1 MSAPQTTG
9 KPVGMEVSIAIAEAA
24 KLADVDIIAAYPIT
38 PQTHIVEHLAEIVA
52 DGDLDAEFIPVE
64 SEHSALSVCCGTSA
78 VGART
83 FTATSSQGLALMH
96 EILFIASAMRLP
108 IVMAVANRA
117 LSGPINIWNDHSDI
131 MAERDAGWIQVF
143 AENGQEALDLTLWAF
158 RVAEDKR
165 VSLPTIVNF
174 DGFVLSHVIEPI
186 TMPDVD
192 TVRKYLPVF
201 DPLQRLDVDAPVS
214 LGPVGMPDIYTETK
228 KAQLETLLASYGP
241 AVEAWAEFEKIFGR
255 SYKPIET
262 YKADDA
268 DVLLLTMGGIGE
280 TAMSV
285 VDERRAKGEKVGLVR
300 IRLWRP
306 FPFDDFKAAIAKCK
320 ALAVID
326 RALSFGGPMG
336 PVASEVKAALY
347 HETRRPLIVEFVAGL
362 GGRDVTFAAFHL
374 MFDET
379 AAALKAGKA
388 PAPRMVGL
396 RE

>member
-1 MSAPQTTG
+1 MSAAVSPG

-24 KLADVDIIAAYPIT
+24 KLADVDIVAAYPIT
-38 PQTHIVEHLAEIVA
+38 PQTHIVEHLAELVA

-96 EILFIASAMRLP
+96 EILFITAALRLP
-108 IVMAVANRA
+108 VVMAVANRA

-131 MAERDAGWIQVF
+131 MANRDAGWIQVF

-165 VSLPTIVNF
+165 VSLPVIVNF
-174 DGFVLSHVIEPI
+174 DGFVLSHVIEP
-186 TMPDVD
+186 TVLPDEE
-192 TVRKYLPVF
+192 TVRKFLPPF
-201 DPLQRLDVDAPVS
+201 EPLQRLDIDNPLS
-214 LGPVGMPDIYTETK
+214 LGPVGIPDIYTEAR
-228 KAQLETLLASYGP
+228 KAQLEALLASHGP
-241 AVEAWAEFEKIFGR
+241 ALEAWAEFEKIFGR

-262 YKADDA
+262 YRADDA
-268 DVLLLTMGGIGE
+268 EILMLTMGGIGE

-285 VDERRAKGEKVGLVR
+285 VDERRAKGDKVGLVR
-300 IRLWRP
+300 VRLWRP
-306 FPFDDFKAAIAKCK
+306 FPFAEFKQAIAKAK
-320 ALAVID
+320 ALAILD
-326 RALSFGGPMG
+326 RAIVFGGPMG
-336 PVASEVKAALY
+336 PVASEIKAALFADAK
-347 HETRRPLIVEFVAGL
+347 RPLITEFVVGL
-362 GGRDVTFAAFHL
+362 GGRDVTFADFHK

-379 AAALKAGKA
+379 SAALKTGKV